1 MRLSKSN
8 ILHFSMDFVTLS
20 LPKLHRLAYLT
31 FFFEFILF
39 LFPFLQ
45 EFSCKLSYRLQIAL
59 LNILIAFPLSSV
71 VTLHSIASLACQCA
85 SSLTILPDEYEWTLF
100 LRFVLL
106 RPMAMTCFVWALDC
120 RASSLSYL
128 SLNCSYSDFLIDDF
142 SGRSESHL
150 LFPSQS

>member
-45 EFSCKLSYRLQIAL
+45 EFSC
-59 LNILIAFPLSSV
+59 
-71 VTLHSIASLACQCA
+71 
-85 SSLTILPDEYEWTLF
+85 SSLRDRVAEHPNRFSPVFCCNLPLHCLDSMSMGILRLPYFLMNMNDMLH

-106 RPMAMTCFVWALDC
+106 RLITITCHQWAVDC

-128 SLNCSYSDFLIDDF
+128 LLNCSYSDFFIYAF

>member
-45 EFSCKLSYRLQIAL
+45 EFSCSSLRDRVAEHPNRFSPIFCCNLPQQCLYSMSMG
-59 LNILIAFPLSSV
+59 ILRFPYFLMNMND
-71 VTLHSIASLACQCA
+71 TLH
-85 SSLTILPDEYEWTLF
+85 

-106 RPMAMTCFVWALDC
+106 RLITMTC
-120 RASSLSYL
+120 
-128 SLNCSYSDFLIDDF
+128 
-142 SGRSESHL
+142 H
-150 LFPSQS
+150 Q